1 MAAFFTEKKTINGA
15 GRKSMIKIQYEE
27 DKNRAAA
34 YDGETEIGESAYSPS
49 EDMWIIDHT
58 LVDATYGGKGI
69 AGKLVAKLVE
79 KAREKDVKIL
89 PRCTFA
95 KREFEKNAAYRDIL
109 KKQ

>member
-1 MAAFFTEKKTINGA
+1 
-15 GRKSMIKIQYEE
+15 MIKIQYEE

-34 YDGETEIGESAYSPS
+34 YDGETEIGESTYSPS

-79 KAREKDVKIL
+79 KAREKDIKNSSPVHL
-89 PRCTFA
+89 RE
-95 KREFEKNAAYRDIL
+95 KRVR
-109 KKQ
+109 KKLSL